1 MDILGQ
7 ERREVFGGRSNS
19 QVGLLVFALVSLIL
33 LLSSLYAAEASVFKK
48 ARETALEAASPV
60 LAFVS
65 GPIGWVRDRV
75 GDVGDYFRVLD
86 QNKALREENAAL
98 RQWEDEARSLR
109 SIIAA
114 LEELDVYEA
123 PPSAKPINA
132 FVIGEANDAYA
143 HSMIVNAG
151 SKDGVA
157 PGLAAIDERGMI
169 GRIVDVSS
177 NASRILLLNDI
188 QSRIPVFVEGSFVEG
203 LLVGRSTTNPSIAIT
218 MLANGDRIE
227 PGQRVITSGAG
238 GVLPR
243 GLSVGVVSKVT
254 DKEAT
259 VELTADYARTRLV
272 RIINYEFPQVEEAA
286 TEATGEI
293 APPPAAP
300 ATQPARTVRKPAA
313 APQASAPAPV
323 ATAPVTAAV
332 NAPAVSAPAQAP
344 LATGAPASGAP
355 AADATAA
362 DIFPAA
368 ASPSVAVDE
377 GD

>member
-1 MDILGQ
+1 MDVLGQ
-7 ERREVFGGRSNS
+7 DRREVFGSRSNS
-19 QVGLLVFALVSLIL
+19 QVGLLLFSLVSLIL

-60 LAFVS
+60 LTFIA

-75 GDVGDYFRVLD
+75 GDVGDYFRVLE
-86 QNKALREENAAL
+86 QNQALREENAAL

-109 SIIAA
+109 SVIAA
-114 LEELDVYEA
+114 LEELDVYTA
-123 PPSAKPINA
+123 PPTSRPINA

-151 SKDGVA
+151 TKDG
-157 PGLAAIDERGMI
+157 AAAGFAAVDERGMI
-169 GRIVDVSS
+169 GRIVDVSA

-188 QSRIPVFVEGSFVEG
+188 QSRIPVFVEDSFVEG
-203 LLVGRSTTNPSIAIT
+203 LLVGRSTTNPTIAIT

-243 GLSVGVVSKVT
+243 GLAVGVVSKVT

-259 VELTADYARTRLV
+259 VELSADYARTRLV
-272 RIINYEFPQVEEAA
+272 RIIDYAFPQVEESD
-286 TEATGEI
+286 EAV
-293 APPPAAP
+293 APPVEEAPSKPPEKKPVTRPAP
-300 ATQPARTVRKPAA
+300 QPQQAA
-313 APQASAPAPV
+313 AAQPETPVSEPQV
-323 ATAPVTAAV
+323 
-332 NAPAVSAPAQAP
+332 
-344 LATGAPASGAP
+344 
-355 AADATAA
+355 AADAPV
-362 DIFPAA
+362 DIAPQPAI
-368 ASPSVAVDE
+368 DE

>member
-1 MDILGQ
+1 MDVLGQ
-7 ERREVFGGRSNS
+7 DKREVFGGRSNS
-19 QVGLLVFALVSLIL
+19 QVGLLLFSLVSLIL

-60 LAFVS
+60 LTFFS

-75 GDVGDYFRVLD
+75 GDVGDYFRVLE

-109 SIIAA
+109 SVISA
-114 LEELDVYEA
+114 LEELDVYKA
-123 PPSAKPINA
+123 PPAAKPINA
-132 FVIGEANDAYA
+132 FVIGESNDAYA

-151 SKDGVA
+151 AKDGAVE
-157 PGLAAIDERGMI
+157 GLAAVDERGMI
-169 GRIVDVSS
+169 GRIVDASA

-203 LLVGRSTTNPSIAIT
+203 LLVGRSTSNPTIAIT

-243 GLSVGVVSKVT
+243 GLSVGVISKVD

-259 VELTADYARTRLV
+259 VELSADYARTRLV
-272 RIINYEFPQVEEAA
+272 RIINYQFPQVEEDDGA
-286 TEATGEI
+286 EAEAETP
-293 APPPAAP
+293 ANPPAPASRPSAAP
-300 ATQPARTVRKPAA
+300 RSEPVVAR
-313 APQASAPAPV
+313 PQAS
-323 ATAPVTAAV
+323 T
-332 NAPAVSAPAQAP
+332 AQAD
-344 LATGAPASGAP
+344 ATSADSAVAAENSPQAP
-355 AADATAA
+355 AANTL
-362 DIFPAA
+362 
-368 ASPSVAVDE
+368 DE